1 MSERRGRFS
10 ISNIPIKRRL
20 PILIGALLFGI
31 IVACIWLSY
40 RGVKES
46 ALQVGR
52 ERLLSL
58 TQQLAAQTQQGLPIL
73 LGRSL
78 TAANDT
84 AVRQFLLSPSS
95 VTRTSAIALLQQ
107 FTAAQDPN
115 SLEVEIWK
123 ADGSLALVVPD
134 GLPQPADL
142 GIEFKQCAADPF
154 RTVGPIRVVN
164 GLLAYAAVAAAK
176 GDAGKLIG
184 YLVRWRRVSPT
195 ANVRKQLAELL
206 GSQATVYYGNTQGD
220 IWTDMEKVVPK
231 PPVGTGS
238 ILEIS
243 QYTRE
248 GNSFMGLGRP
258 IIGTPWSIVVEF
270 PDQAFLS
277 QASRFLR
284 RMVLIG
290 LVLLGAGIAGAFA
303 LSRSITRPL
312 QSLTEAAT
320 AVSSGNYS
328 GRVDLRRAD
337 ELGKLAGV
345 FNAMVVKIR
354 DSQSELEQKALLF
367 EDGPLPMWVFDRETL
382 GFLAINEAAIR
393 HYGFSRQEF
402 LRMTAKDIR
411 PPEAVPRFLES
422 LSDLGNELE
431 RSANW
436 QHLKKD
442 GRVIDV
448 EITTNPL
455 DFNGRPAELVLAND
469 VTDRVRV
476 QEALR
481 NKNDELVAMTQQM
494 WQASKLA
501 TMGELAASIAHELN
515 NPLAT
520 VTLRIEALLDQLSQD
535 EPKQRSLQIINAELE
550 RMASLVTNLL
560 QFTRR
565 NHRQISTIDV
575 REEVTNSIE
584 FVSYYLRNR
593 EIRVVKEFGDSLQPI
608 HADRQQ
614 LRQLFLNMVTN
625 ACDAMPAGGTL
636 TVRANRDRD
645 GAVVIEFGDT
655 GHGIA
660 ADDLENIWEP
670 FFTTKPEGKGTGL
683 GLAISRRIVE
693 EHGGT
698 IAIQSQAGRGTTVR
712 IVLPATN
719 DGASI

>member
-1 MSERRGRFS
+1 
-10 ISNIPIKRRL
+10 
-20 PILIGALLFGI
+20 
-31 IVACIWLSY
+31 
-40 RGVKES
+40 
-46 ALQVGR
+46 
-52 ERLLSL
+52 
-58 TQQLAAQTQQGLPIL
+58 
-73 LGRSL
+73 
-78 TAANDT
+78 
-84 AVRQFLLSPSS
+84 
-95 VTRTSAIALLQQ
+95 
-107 FTAAQDPN
+107 
-115 SLEVEIWK
+115 
-123 ADGSLALVVPD
+123 
-134 GLPQPADL
+134 
-142 GIEFKQCAADPF
+142 
-154 RTVGPIRVVN
+154 
-164 GLLAYAAVAAAK
+164 
-176 GDAGKLIG
+176 
-184 YLVRWRRVSPT
+184 
-195 ANVRKQLAELL
+195 
-206 GSQATVYYGNTQGD
+206 
-220 IWTDMEKVVPK
+220 
-231 PPVGTGS
+231 
-238 ILEIS
+238 
-243 QYTRE
+243 
-248 GNSFMGLGRP
+248 MG
-258 IIGTPWSIVVEF
+258 
-270 PDQAFLS
+270 
-277 QASRFLR
+277 
-284 RMVLIG
+284 LIG

-312 QSLTEAAT
+312 QTLTEAAT

-337 ELGKLAGV
+337 ELGQLAGV

-354 DSQSELEQKALLF
+354 DSQRELERKALLF
-367 EDGPLPMWVFDRETL
+367 EDSPLPMWVFDRQTFS
-382 GFLAINEAAIR
+382 FLAINEAAIR

-402 LRMTAKDIR
+402 LAMTLEDIR
-411 PPEAVPRFLES
+411 PPKAVPGLLKS
-422 LSDLGNELE
+422 VSQPGNGLGH
-431 RSANW
+431 SANW

-448 EITTNPL
+448 EITTNPV

-469 VTDRVRV
+469 VTDRIRI

-560 QFTRR
+560 EFTRR
-565 NHRQISTIDV
+565 NHRQISTIDL
-575 REEVTNSIE
+575 REEITNSIE

-645 GAVVIEFGDT
+645 ANVVIEFGDT

-660 ADDLENIWEP
+660 PHDLENIWEP

-712 IVLPATN
+712 IVLSATN
-719 DGASI
+719 DGAPSSAK

>member
-1 MSERRGRFS
+1 M
-10 ISNIPIKRRL
+10 
-20 PILIGALLFGI
+20 
-31 IVACIWLSY
+31 
-40 RGVKES
+40 
-46 ALQVGR
+46 
-52 ERLLSL
+52 
-58 TQQLAAQTQQGLPIL
+58 
-73 LGRSL
+73 
-78 TAANDT
+78 
-84 AVRQFLLSPSS
+84 
-95 VTRTSAIALLQQ
+95 
-107 FTAAQDPN
+107 
-115 SLEVEIWK
+115 
-123 ADGSLALVVPD
+123 
-134 GLPQPADL
+134 
-142 GIEFKQCAADPF
+142 
-154 RTVGPIRVVN
+154 
-164 GLLAYAAVAAAK
+164 
-176 GDAGKLIG
+176 
-184 YLVRWRRVSPT
+184 VRWRRVSPT
-195 ANVRKQLAELL
+195 ANVRKQLADLL
-206 GSQATVYYGNTQGD
+206 GSQATVYYGNSQGD

-312 QSLTEAAT
+312 QSFTEAAA
-320 AVSSGNYS
+320 AVSSGDYS
-328 GRVDLRRAD
+328 RTVELHRAD
-337 ELGKLAGV
+337 ELGTLAKV
-345 FNAMVVKIR
+345 FNAMVVKVR
-354 DSQSELEQKALLF
+354 DSQRELERKALLF
-367 EDGPLPMWVFDRETL
+367 EDSPLPMWVFDRETL
-382 GFLAINEAAIR
+382 GFLAVNEAAIR

-402 LRMTAKDIR
+402 LGMTAKDIR

-422 LSDLGNELE
+422 LSDLGRELE

-448 EITTNPL
+448 EITTNPI

-469 VTDRVRV
+469 VTDRIRV

-575 REEVTNSIE
+575 REEITNSIE

-625 ACDAMPAGGTL
+625 ASDAMPGGGTL
-636 TVRANRDRD
+636 TVRPNER
-645 GAVVIEFGDT
+645 
-655 GHGIA
+655 
-660 ADDLENIWEP
+660 
-670 FFTTKPEGKGTGL
+670 
-683 GLAISRRIVE
+683 SRRR
-693 EHGGT
+693 GG
-698 IAIQSQAGRGTTVR
+698 
-712 IVLPATN
+712 
-719 DGASI
+719 D